1 VEALAALRRP
11 TPRAAGPR
19 WLPAALIAGLLV
31 LIFVVSQSCQQSQV
45 RFTKDQAIAKAE
57 RQVAF
62 DPTRTQVRMV
72 RQGLGSKP
80 FWIVSL
86 SIPREDGGFARLA
99 VVRVNAN
106 TGKVASVQVQRPEP
120 SGR

>member
-1 VEALAALRRP
+1 M
-11 TPRAAGPR
+11 GPR
-19 WLPAALIAGLLV
+19 WLPAAVIAALLV
-31 LIFVVSQSCQQSQV
+31 VIFVVSQSCQQSQI
-45 RFTKDQAIAKAE
+45 RFTKEQAVARAE
-57 RQVAF
+57 RQVSF
-62 DPTRTQVRMV
+62 DPTRTQVRLV

-86 SIPREDGGFARLA
+86 SIPGDRGGFAELA

-120 SGR
+120 AGR

>member
-1 VEALAALRRP
+1 VEALAGLRRP
-11 TPRAAGPR
+11 APRTAGPR
-19 WLPAALIAGLLV
+19 WLPAAVIGGLLV
-31 LIFVVSQSCQQSQV
+31 LIFVVSQSCQQSQI
-45 RFTKDQAIAKAE
+45 RLTKDQAIAKAE
-57 RQVAF
+57 RQVSF
-62 DPTRTQVRMV
+62 DPTRTQVRLV

-86 SIPREDGGFARLA
+86 SIPGDDGTFAQLA